1 MKTLDR
7 LEKGVGSLLEYCR
20 KLQNENSGLQHEKEV
35 WQQERRELLRE
46 IDSVLERLG
55 AIHLE
60 ES

>member
-7 LEKGVGSLLEYCR
+7 LENGVGNLLELCR
-20 KLQNENSGLQHEKEV
+20 ELQVANSGLQREKEL
-35 WQQERRELLRE
+35 WQQERLLLMRE
-46 IDSVLERLG
+46 IDSILERLG

>member
-7 LEKGVGSLLEYCR
+7 LENGVATLLVRYRE
-20 KLQNENSGLQHEKEV
+20 LQNINAELVREKKL
-35 WQQERRELLRE
+35 WQQERQELLSE
-46 IDSVLERLG
+46 VGSVLERLA

>member
-7 LEKGVGSLLEYCR
+7 LENGVGSLLELCR
-20 KLQNENSGLQHEKEV
+20 ELQVANSGLQREKEL
-35 WQQERRELLRE
+35 WQQERLLLMRE
-46 IDSVLERLG
+46 IDCILERLG

>member
-7 LEKGVGSLLEYCR
+7 LENGVGNLLELCR
-20 KLQNENSGLQHEKEV
+20 ELQVANSGLQREKEL
-35 WQQERRELLRE
+35 WQQERLLLLRE
-46 IDSVLERLG
+46 IDSILERLG